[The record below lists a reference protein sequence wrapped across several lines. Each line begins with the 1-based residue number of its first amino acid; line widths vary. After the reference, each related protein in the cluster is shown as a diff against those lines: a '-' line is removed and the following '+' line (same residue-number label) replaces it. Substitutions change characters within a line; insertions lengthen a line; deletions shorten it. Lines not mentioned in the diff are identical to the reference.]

1 MPATF
6 PFVPYATYSD
16 NSVPKVTGDAL
27 NAEQDLLNALT
38 WPAYL
43 ARPDVKMRCED
54 GISIVVLP
62 SPMMIFDVPLNKHT
76 YCAWAETSI
85 TSADL
90 DIPAASWPVSRW
102 IHVYAYSENRVGKIE
117 ASETAPAVI
126 MPAMGVSSSVKIFKT
141 GDESRKY
148 LGRFWSDATSVA
160 RRFKMANFEYV
171 NLDQVIALSVN
182 TSTAPA
188 WASYVAIDLSDYV
201 GLDAVSV
208 TLAARMIGNVN
219 PFDVVLELSPDSGSV
234 PIVACEVEPNSV
246 GVYTSIK
253 RTSLVMPL
261 LGTTIYGR
269 VNPAIDPDVRLEVN
283 AWKE

>member
-1 MPATF
+1 MPTTF
-6 PFVPYATYSD
+6 PFVPYDTYSN

-38 WPAYL
+38 WPAYIT
-43 ARPDVKMRCED
+43 RPDVKMRSED
-54 GISIVVLP
+54 GITVVVLP
-62 SPMMIFDVPLNKHT
+62 SPMMLFDAPLNKHT

-85 TSADL
+85 TSTDL
-90 DIPAASWPVSRW
+90 DVPAASWPASKW

-126 MPAMGVSSSVKIFKT
+126 MPAVGVSSAAKIFKT
-141 GDESRKY
+141 GDETRKY
-148 LGRFWSDATSVA
+148 LGRFWSDASSVV
-160 RRFKMANFEYV
+160 RRFRMKNFEYV

-188 WASYVAIDLSDYV
+188 WASYVAIDLGDYV

-234 PIVACEVEPNSV
+234 PIVACEVEPNTV
-246 GVYTSIK
+246 GAYNAIK

-269 VNPAIDPDVRLEVN
+269 VSPSTDPDVRLEVN
-283 AWKE
+283 GWRE